1 MNYVKSFNK
10 IFNNQTQQY
19 IKMII
24 HHNQVGSISWKSIH
38 VKHHI
43 NNMKHKKQL
52 IISID
57 AEKASDKIQHSFMK
71 KILNKVDKEGTHLNI
86 IKDIY
91 EKSTAYI
98 QWWKAES
105 FFSKIWNKTKILT
118 FAILFN
124 IVLEVPAT
132 VNRQEKE
139 IKGIQI
145 RRDEVKLSLFADDMY

>member
-1 MNYVKSFNK
+1 
-10 IFNNQTQQY
+10 
-19 IKMII
+19 
-24 HHNQVGSISWKSIH
+24 
-38 VKHHI
+38 
-43 NNMKHKKQL
+43 MKHKRQL

-105 FFSKIWNKTKILT
+105 FSLRSGIRQRYSLLPFYLT
-118 FAILFN
+118 
-124 IVLEVPAT
+124 
-132 VNRQEKE
+132 
-139 IKGIQI
+139 
-145 RRDEVKLSLFADDMY
+145 

>member
-1 MNYVKSFNK
+1 
-10 IFNNQTQQY
+10 
-19 IKMII
+19 
-24 HHNQVGSISWKSIH
+24 
-38 VKHHI
+38 
-43 NNMKHKKQL
+43 MKHKKQL
-52 IISID
+52 IISIV
-57 AEKASDKIQHSFMK
+57 AEKASDKIQHSFMTK
-71 KILNKVDKEGTHLNI
+71 TLNKVGKEGTHLNI

-91 EKSTAYI
+91 EKSTAHI
-98 QWWKAES
+98 KWWKAES

-145 RRDEVKLSLFADDMY
+145 RRNEVKLSLFADDMY